1 MLLLSFDVQCL
12 CFTRVAARRFLLAT
26 DSRGAGTDGLS
37 VVVSLLPFEPL
48 HQKVAPMM
56 SRCRH
61 SVVDEVAVS
70 TTVDAIGCSYAE
82 NFLVTLKQ

>member
-1 MLLLSFDVQCL
+1 MK
-12 CFTRVAARRFLLAT
+12 
-26 DSRGAGTDGLS
+26 
-37 VVVSLLPFEPL
+37 
-48 HQKVAPMM
+48 KVAPMM